1 MAIPARFLVRE
12 AIDDAYERIGKNPI
26 LLDAQTLISAQR
38 SIRLLLDEWN
48 NDGVMMWRILTD
60 QQLSISAI
68 GLETFT
74 LPSNVMDIL
83 DMAVFRSEAKIPM
96 IEVSR
101 TDWFA
106 LPDRTNSS
114 GMPTR
119 WWPERNQEPILV
131 HTYPKTENTSD
142 ILIYDCMTYFAES
155 TSLSSFADV
164 RRNWNE
170 AFVAGLAAKF
180 AEKWAPDR
188 LVEKRQLAG
197 GPLQMGGAYTIAKM
211 GDRERGDTVFVL
223 NKRRRQHR

>member
-1 MAIPARFLVRE
+1 MSILLRFLVRE
-12 AIDDAYERIGKNPI
+12 AIDDAYERIGRNVVG
-26 LLDAQTLISAQR
+26 LDAAALISCQR
-38 SIRLLLDEWN
+38 SVRLLLDEWN
-48 NDGVMMWRILTD
+48 NDGVMMWRYVTD
-60 QQLSISAI
+60 QQLTITSV

-74 LPSNVMDIL
+74 LPDNVMEIV
-83 DMAVFRSEAKIPM
+83 DMAILRNSAKIPM
-96 IEVSR
+96 IEISR

-106 LPDRTNSS
+106 LPDRINSK

-131 HTYPKTENTSD
+131 HTYPKTENTTD
-142 ILIYDCMTYFAES
+142 VLIYDAMTYFEDS

-188 LVEKRQLAG
+188 LAEKIGLAG
-197 GPLQMGGAYTIAKM
+197 GPLRSGGAYAIAKM

>member
-12 AIDDAYERIGKNPI
+12 AIDDAYERIGKNPASI
-26 LLDAQTLISAQR
+26 DVPILISCQR
-38 SIRLLLDEWN
+38 SIRLMLDDWN

-60 QQLSISAI
+60 QQLAISAI
-68 GLETFT
+68 GDEDFT

-83 DMAVFRSEAKIPM
+83 DMAVFRSNAKIPM
-96 IEVSR
+96 IEISR

-131 HTYPKTENTSD
+131 HTYPKAENTSD
-142 ILIYDCMTYFAES
+142 ILVYDAMTYFAES

-170 AFVAGLAAKF
+170 AFVSGLAAKF

-188 LVEKRQLAG
+188 LDEKRKLAG
-197 GPLQMGGAYTIAKM
+197 GPLLMGGAYAVAKM

-223 NKRRRQHR
+223 NKRRRRHR